1 MSSNGGGSCLK
12 YLWDIKVEM
21 PSRQPDIQSW
31 SSEERSIPAPPAS
44 SETESH
50 PSSHLLPRKQP
61 PPTITQYPRKKL
73 TFLFVC
79 LYLLFIILL
88 FVYVWEKSRIVGSV
102 PRKTDFETDIYWGAL
117 VGTTPVREW
126 RKDWTVK
133 EVEVQSSCKRGL
145 SPSHGELWTWD
156 GPSEMSWTEAR
167 GWVP

>member
-1 MSSNGGGSCLK
+1 MKLSSCSHPLMS
-12 YLWDIKVEM
+12 W
-21 PSRQPDIQSW
+21 
-31 SSEERSIPAPPAS
+31 IPTPPTS
-44 SETESH
+44 PETESH

-61 PPTITQYPRKKL
+61 PPIITQYPRKKL

-79 LYLLFIILL
+79 LYLLFILL
-88 FVYVWEKSRIVGSV
+88 FVYVWEKSRIVGTV
-102 PRKTDFETDIYWGAL
+102 PQKADFKTDIYWGAL

-156 GPSEMSWTEAR
+156 GPSEMSWIEAR